1 METQKAKQEK
11 RVQKDKEKFDLEK
24 AKAESLQNQAS
35 HMCEKEKK
43 RRKNVEGRVKQLDK
57 FRLQAVRN
65 KELRKLVFD
74 KDYSKVPHHK
84 WPSWFRV
91 RIAQV

>member
-1 METQKAKQEK
+1 METQKLRREK
-11 RVQKDKEKFDLEK
+11 RVQKDKEKFELEK

-43 RRKNVEGRVKQLDK
+43 RRENVERRVKQLDK

-65 KELRKLVFD
+65 KELRKLVFNT
-74 KDYSKVPHHK
+74 PHPHVIFHLLMS
-84 WPSWFRV
+84 PY
-91 RIAQV
+91 IG